1 MENSSQYRQDD
12 VRRNIEDIRRKI
24 DKAAASSGRKSE
36 EIALMAVTKTV
47 PPELINTAIGEGI
60 TLIGENKVQEL
71 ESKRGLL
78 HLENTSVHLI
88 GRLQTNKVKKAVGMA
103 DMIQSLDSVK
113 LAEEISLRSIQSGMV
128 KDVLIEINIGNEES
142 KSGID
147 IHEIDE
153 FLEKI
158 SQLDGISVK
167 GLMTI
172 PPFDCE
178 ISETRR
184 YFQEIHNLFVDIR
197 AKNQHNTIEMLYLS
211 MGMSSDF
218 EIAIEEGSNI
228 VRIGSSIFGKR
239 IYS

>member
-1 MENSSQYRQDD
+1 
-12 VRRNIEDIRRKI
+12 
-24 DKAAASSGRKSE
+24 
-36 EIALMAVTKTV
+36 MAVTKTV

>member
-1 MENSSQYRQDD
+1 LENSSQYRQDD